1 MLSRNL
7 FLVVSLGVV
16 SIHATAEEV
25 TQSSRTSVARNIAYR
40 GDSDDPLVNQL
51 CRLDLFYPTSINGD
65 GNADYPTI
73 VWLHGGGL
81 TGGERS
87 IPRGFVQNKIAIA
100 TADYRLSPKVRSEV
114 CIDDAA
120 AAVAWVLD
128 HIQDYGGSKDR
139 VFLSGHSAGGYLTSM
154 VGLNAKYLAAH
165 KRKPSDLAGL
175 IPLSGHAITHFNV
188 RKERGIDGRQP
199 VVDQMAP
206 LYHVLSKPL
215 PPILLITGDR
225 EKEMLGRYEENAYFA
240 RMLKV
245 AGHSEVELRELKGFD
260 HSGMVAPASSMVLNF
275 VQRVDSKNQTPAET
289 SKQTN

>member
-1 MLSRNL
+1 MFFRSVLL
-7 FLVVSLGVV
+7 IVSLAVFSV
-16 SIHATAEEV
+16 HATAEEV
-25 TQSSRTSVARNIAYR
+25 TQASQSNAARNIAYR
-40 GDSDDPLVNQL
+40 GESDDPLVNRL
-51 CRLDLFYPTSINGD
+51 CRLDLFYPTPISD
-65 GNADYPTI
+65 DDNARYSTV

-81 TGGERS
+81 TGGNRTV
-87 IPRGFVQNKIAIA
+87 PKGLMQNKIAIA
-100 TADYRLSPKVRSEV
+100 TVDYRLSPKVRSEV
-114 CIDDAA
+114 CIEDAA

-128 HIQDYGGSKDR
+128 HIEDYGGSKDR

-154 VGLNAKYLAAH
+154 IGLNPKYLAAH
-165 KRKPSDLAGL
+165 QRKPSDLAGL

-199 VVDQMAP
+199 IIDQMAP
-206 LYHVLSKPL
+206 LYHVLTKPL

-245 AGHSEVELRELKGFD
+245 AGHSEVELRELKGFN
-260 HSGMVAPASSMVLNF
+260 HSGMVAPASSMVLDF
-275 VQRVDSKNQTPAET
+275 VQRVDSKNHSPAET